1 MTRSRQKAAA
11 ADADLLPPR
20 LPPAPTHLFLF
31 PFAASFLR
39 VFRGLGGGF
48 PLALLLFLLLLFQ
61 FLHELRDEVRAVQVI
76 LGLPRVVLAAS
87 VSFQKSYYHY
97 YLFFFTDQ
105 ESSDTITKTYGLF
118 ALN

>member
-20 LPPAPTHLFLF
+20 PPPPTHLFLF

-48 PLALLLFLLLLFQ
+48 PLALLLFLLLLLQ
-61 FLHELRDEVRAVQVI
+61 FLHELRYEVRAVQVI

-87 VSFQKSYYHY
+87 ISFQKSYYHY
-97 YLFFFTDQ
+97 YYYFFLQINNLQTPSQKRMDC
-105 ESSDTITKTYGLF
+105 LR
-118 ALN
+118 